1 MSCIPA
7 ELKSGAIGDN
17 KSMPSAV
24 PKPDEENRIAPTP
37 GPGDFYYEG
46 PYLVFT
52 EQYHLRR
59 GWCCQSGC
67 RHCPYGF
74 VKTELAPASELEP
87 GPEQI

>member
-1 MSCIPA
+1 MSSRFA
-7 ELKSGAIGDN
+7 ELESGVFGDN
-17 KSMPSAV
+17 GFMPL
-24 PKPDEENRIAPTP
+24 PEPNPDEEGRIVPTP

-46 PYLVFT
+46 PYCVFT

-74 VKTELAPASELEP
+74 VKPELAPASDPEP
-87 GPEQI
+87 GPEQT